1 MTDRASSRLAIRR
14 PGPAAVAAG
23 VLLVLLIARLLFPVS
38 DSDLSVVESAVVARV
53 IDGDTVE
60 LEDQTR
66 VRLLAVDAPEM
77 GFETGKPE
85 PHALAATDW
94 LQQELSG
101 QRVNL
106 RYGPRQTDAYGRR
119 LAWIYD
125 GKQQL
130 INEQLLRLGH
140 ARLVTD
146 FGLPDELSAELH
158 QAAAEAEAS
167 GRGLWSAKRSK

>member
-1 MTDRASSRLAIRR
+1 MTDRSSFRPPVRR
-14 PGPAAVAAG
+14 PGPAAVAVG
-23 VLLVLLIARLLFPVS
+23 VLLVLLITRLLFPVS
-38 DSDLSVVESAVVARV
+38 DIDLAVVECAVVARV

-60 LEDQTR
+60 LEDQSR

-85 PHALAATDW
+85 LHALAATDW

-101 QRVNL
+101 QRVKL
-106 RYGPRQTDAYGRR
+106 RYGPRHTDVYGRR

-125 GKQQL
+125 GEQQL